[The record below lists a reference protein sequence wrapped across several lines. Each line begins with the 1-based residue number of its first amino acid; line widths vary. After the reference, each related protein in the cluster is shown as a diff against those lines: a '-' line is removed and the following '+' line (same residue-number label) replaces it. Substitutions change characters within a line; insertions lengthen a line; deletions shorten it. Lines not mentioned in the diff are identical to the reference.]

1 MPVYLAE
8 AGATGG
14 VSLATLDTLIA
25 GIKSAIAWIFSLFAR
40 IVSTISTNDLLLYP
54 VLLCIAA
61 VTLAIRIV
69 RKFGMKS
76 RRS

>member
-1 MPVYLAE
+1 MPVILAE
-8 AGATGG
+8 AGAPGG

-25 GIKSAIAWIFSLFAR
+25 GIKSAIAWI
-40 IVSTISTNDLLLYP
+40 VSTISTNDLLLYP
-54 VLLCIAA
+54 VLLCMVIAA

>member
-54 VLLCIAA
+54 VFA
-61 VTLAIRIV
+61 VY
-69 RKFGMKS
+69 GD
-76 RRS
+76 RSCHTCYPHCS